1 MIRLLKMDF
10 VPGSADVGLLALRLW
25 LGLSML
31 LNHGWDKLVH
41 FHAKAGGFP
50 DPLGIGSTT
59 SLGLA
64 VFAEVACA
72 ALLVPGLFTR
82 FAALCLSIQMTV
94 AFFLVHNAALS
105 GQHSGELAFIYL
117 AGFVTLFLSGAGRL
131 SFDGRAR

>member
-1 MIRLLKMDF
+1 MIKLLKMDF
-10 VPGSADVGLLALRLW
+10 VPGSADVGLLALRAW
-25 LGLSML
+25 LGLTLL

-41 FHAKAGGFP
+41 FQTKAGSFP
-50 DPLGIGSTT
+50 DPLGIGSQF

-64 VFAEVACA
+64 VYAEVACA
-72 ALLVPGLFTR
+72 ALLVLGLFTR

-105 GQHSGELAFIYL
+105 GQHTGELAFVYL
-117 AGFVTLFLSGAGRL
+117 AGFVALFLSGAGRL